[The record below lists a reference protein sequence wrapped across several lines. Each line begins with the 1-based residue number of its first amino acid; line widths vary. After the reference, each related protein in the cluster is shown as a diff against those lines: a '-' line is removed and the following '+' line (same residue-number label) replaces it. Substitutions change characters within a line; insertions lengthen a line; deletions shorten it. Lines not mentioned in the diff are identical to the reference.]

1 MTPHG
6 SGSVRERRPG
16 MWEVRIAVGTDP
28 VTGRTTTRS
37 VTFHGNRDEA
47 ERYGADLAAQ
57 YRARRSVAKAAPMLT
72 VSELLDRWL
81 AADHP
86 WKPSTLVGY
95 SSNAKALRADRIL
108 AATRVVSLT
117 PRVVRAAFA
126 RWSEAGAGPAVV
138 SGRFRALRAAI
149 GWAYDERIIDTH
161 PIRTMRGPA
170 RPKPRRPLE
179 PDALGR
185 LLAAAEAQLFEAVA
199 NDIGG
204 PGDRERRHV
213 AEQDL
218 LLVRLAA
225 DSGARRGELAA
236 LQFEDL
242 RDRVLLIARAAS
254 ADTIG
259 TPKSGRD
266 RTLTIG
272 SATAMLWHQLE
283 HDWRTRA
290 HPGEAFG
297 PWVFSPDF
305 DHRIRLTTG
314 ALGHRFARLARR
326 AEVEGA
332 TLHRLRH
339 NVATFLV
346 ERGQILQAQA
356 RLGHADAATTLREYA
371 YALPLADTAVADA
384 IDRHLD
390 SLTTDGTD
398 ESAGLRAMLHRS

>member
-1 MTPHG
+1 M
-6 SGSVRERRPG
+6 
-16 MWEVRIAVGTDP
+16 
-28 VTGRTTTRS
+28 TRS
-37 VTFHGNRDEA
+37 VTFNGSRDQ
-47 ERYGADLAAQ
+47 AAQ
-57 YRARRSVAKAAPMLT
+57 YANELASEYRARRSMSKAAPMLSVT
-72 VSELLDRWL
+72 ELLDRWL

-95 SSNAKALRADRIL
+95 VSNAKALRSDRQL
-108 AATRVVSLT
+108 AAMRVVSLT
-117 PRVVRAAFA
+117 PRILRAAFA
-126 RWSEAGAGPAVV
+126 RWSEAGASPTVV

-161 PIRTMRGPA
+161 PIRTMLGPA

-179 PDALGR
+179 TDALGR
-185 LLAAAEAQLFEAVA
+185 LLAAAETQLFEAVA
-199 NDIGG
+199 NDLGR

-213 AEQDL
+213 TEQDL

-236 LQFEDL
+236 LQFDDL
-242 RDRVLLIARAAS
+242 RDRVLHIARAAS

-272 SATAMLWHQLE
+272 AATAMLWNRLE

-290 HPGEAFG
+290 QPGDVFG
-297 PWVFSPDF
+297 PWLFSPDF
-305 DHRIRLTTG
+305 DHHTRLTTG
-314 ALGHRFARLARR
+314 ALGHRFARLARLARR
-326 AEVEGA
+326 ADVEGA

-371 YALPLADTAVADA
+371 YALRLADTAVADA
-384 IDRHLD
+384 IDLHLD
-390 SLTTDGTD
+390 SLPTSDERSGWRVAVPSASDDG
-398 ESAGLRAMLHRS
+398 